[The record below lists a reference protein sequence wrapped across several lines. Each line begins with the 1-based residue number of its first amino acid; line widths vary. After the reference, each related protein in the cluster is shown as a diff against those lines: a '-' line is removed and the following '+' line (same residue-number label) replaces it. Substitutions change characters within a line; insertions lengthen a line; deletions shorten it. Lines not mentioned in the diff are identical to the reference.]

1 MQLVGHAVTT
11 EAEVYNKLV
20 RRARIEGGVSARE
33 FQDPHVFVHLFV
45 SDAPTC
51 LERPRYRWVVDVYA
65 PTHP

>member
-20 RRARIEGGVSARE
+20 RRARIEDGLSGRE

-51 LERPRYRWVVDVYA
+51 LENPHY
-65 PTHP
+65 

>member
-33 FQDPHVFVHLFV
+33 FQDPHVFVHLFF
-45 SDAPTC
+45 SDAPIC
-51 LERPRYRWVVDVYA
+51 LERPRY
-65 PTHP
+65 